1 MTPPPDAGHARPLPP
16 EPLATTR
23 QLGELEHDPRFAAL
37 QRLFPGQVVEV
48 QPVGTSPGDDDDAQ
62 ALPDESEA
70 EV

>member
-1 MTPPPDAGHARPLPP
+1 
-16 EPLATTR
+16 LATTR
-23 QLGELEHDPRFAAL
+23 QLGELERDPRFAAL

-48 QPVGTSPGDDDDAQ
+48 QPVGTSLGDDDDAQ